1 MNRSYPPGPDGGL
14 FGMGNTIQFQ
24 ANALGFLE
32 TVAHRYGDICF
43 FQMGANGIYL
53 LNHPDLVQEVFVTNA
68 QKLQKPEILK
78 QSNRGYWGDG
88 LTSLQG
94 EIWKTRRRLMQ
105 PAFHHHRI
113 AAYAQTIVNCT
124 REMLAGWQQGER
136 VNLDREFLILTARI
150 SARVL
155 FDAEL
160 EGYGSATENQ
170 KRAGLIPLEEALGE
184 AFTVSQG
191 QGITNIF
198 SLTRLRANPKMEATL
213 HLIQQCLTSGEDRG
227 DMLSFLISARDES
240 GMHLEPSEIIG
251 EILQMFFAGH
261 HTIPTSLIWLFY
273 SLSQNAEIET
283 QFQEELDRV
292 LGKKLP
298 DAEKLR
304 ALGYGQKLVKETL
317 RFYAPNSAI
326 VREIVAEIPLEHYTL
341 RPGTQVWV
349 SPYLLHRDPRNFPH
363 PERFWPDR
371 FAKENAQHSKY
382 AYLPFGV
389 EPRLCIG
396 NEFSLMQIQLISSTI
411 AQGYRLTLEGKA
423 NLVPKA
429 GLTIRPDRELLM
441 RVGIPDRP

>member
-1 MNRSYPPGPDGGL
+1 
-14 FGMGNTIQFQ
+14 MGNTIQFQ
-24 ANALGFLE
+24 ADALGFLE

-43 FQMGANGIYL
+43 FQMGSNGIYL
-53 LNHPDLVQEVFVTNA
+53 LNHPDLVQEVLVKNS
-68 QKLQKPEILK
+68 QNLQKPEIHK

-88 LTSLQG
+88 LTTLEG
-94 EIWKTRRRLMQ
+94 EIWKNRRRLMQ
-105 PAFHHHRI
+105 PAFHHQRI
-113 AAYAQTIVNCT
+113 AAYAQTIVDCT
-124 REMLAGWQQGER
+124 REMLAGWQLGER
-136 VNLDREFLILTARI
+136 VNLDRELLILTARI
-150 SARVL
+150 AARVL

-170 KRAGLIPLEEALGE
+170 QRAGLIPLEEALGE
-184 AFTVSQG
+184 AFTVNEG
-191 QGITNIF
+191 QGITHIF

-213 HLIQQCLTSGEDRG
+213 SVIKQCLTAAEDRG
-227 DMLSFLISARDES
+227 DMLSFLITAKDES
-240 GMHLEPSEIIG
+240 GTPLEPSEIIG
-251 EILQMFFAGH
+251 EVLQMFFAGH

-273 SLSQNAEIET
+273 VLSQNAEIET
-283 QFQEELDRV
+283 QFREELDRV
-292 LGKKLP
+292 LGEKLP
-298 DAEKLR
+298 EAENLR

-317 RFYAPNSAI
+317 RFYAPNLAI

-341 RPGTQVWV
+341 RPGAEVWV

-411 AQGYRLTLEGKA
+411 AQGYRLTLEGEA